1 MTSQTFKHS
10 VTRAMPLK
18 RDRDTTDFRE
28 VNTSYD
34 HRESGCIFCEMP
46 CERVIAENELAYAIL
61 DAFPVTEGHTLIIPK
76 RHVSDFLSL
85 STRAKCDA
93 AIAGRTNK
101 TS

>member
-1 MTSQTFKHS
+1 M
-10 VTRAMPLK
+10 K

-61 DAFPVTEGHTLIIPK
+61 DAFPVTEGHALIIPK
-76 RHVSDFLSL
+76 RHVSDYFSL
-85 STRAKCDA
+85 YQPERNAMQVLLEEQRKK
-93 AIAGRTNK
+93 I
-101 TS
+101 